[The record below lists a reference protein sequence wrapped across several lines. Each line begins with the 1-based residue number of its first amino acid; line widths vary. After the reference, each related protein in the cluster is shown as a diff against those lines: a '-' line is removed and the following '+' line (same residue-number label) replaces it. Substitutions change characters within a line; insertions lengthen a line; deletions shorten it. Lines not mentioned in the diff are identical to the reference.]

1 MDTVLVILVFV
12 NIVIIAVDMR
22 KRASLERRVNQLAS
36 ITNGMQAPLN
46 TVAQRFESE
55 NREAGLKWHAVP
67 LSLIEKSGGK
77 GDIA

>member
-22 KRASLERRVNQLAS
+22 KRASLERRVNQLVS
-36 ITNGMQAPLN
+36 ITNGMQTPLN

-55 NREAGLKWHAVP
+55 NREAGFEMARRSAEFNRK
-67 LSLIEKSGGK
+67 ERG
-77 GDIA
+77 